1 MASSLPFLTSTA
13 PTMWDNLAAH
23 LGAWPPTYHKA
34 LDAEQRVLSRLS
46 FFFPT
51 ETPYINT
58 KAPNPP
64 TNIVAMQSL
73 AVSPWTVLAQ
83 QGQSSLRSTRALFG
97 TYWGKLWSQQSSA
110 ELPRLA
116 SSTPRP
122 AHSLSPHSSPRDAW
136 TAQVGSVD
144 IGQGDHIRTLVIRHS
159 STISVPP
166 GHGIPATLL
175 APIVM
180 AHGFAAG
187 LGMYYRNYEAIAR
200 RTGRTIYGFDWLGM
214 GLSYRPAQTPW
225 AQYYPTR
232 TGILGLSNSLAAEV
246 GRNDDRI
253 RETED
258 YFVESLERW
267 RVAMGIERMVLVAH
281 SFGGYMSALYAKR
294 YPDRVVKLI
303 LVSPMGV
310 SEPHAEIGEWTQA
323 LVEGRAEQL
332 HPSIDISKQDEQ
344 RVKRVQ
350 KSLQSSHTS
359 PTYDSDCST
368 LVASSDQ
375 DTEEPY
381 GNGPTACNQIRG
393 CTAASALPSPPQ
405 AAVDSCAADATGNI
419 LSPLAVMYIFRRAW
433 IEGLSPQW
441 YVRKAGLF
449 GRWLLARV
457 VENFPYLPEN
467 DRSDTLDY
475 FYQLAAQPGS
485 GEYCL
490 TTLIYP
496 IAHAKHPICQR
507 MHGCR
512 VPTTFVYGDSDWM
525 DYRAAEQTMA
535 TMAGPTRLRFVRN
548 AGHCMMMENPD
559 DFNDLI
565 IREVLH
571 VQ

>member
-1 MASSLPFLTSTA
+1 
-13 PTMWDNLAAH
+13 MWDHLAAH

-34 LDAEQRVLSRLS
+34 LDAEQKILSRLS
-46 FFFPT
+46 FFCPT
-51 ETPYINT
+51 GSPSFATEADPS
-58 KAPNPP
+58 PP
-64 TNIVAMQSL
+64 ANATAMQSL
-73 AVSPWTVLAQ
+73 AVPPWTALAH
-83 QGQSSLRSTRALFG
+83 QGKASLRSTRTIFG
-97 TYWGKLWSQQSSA
+97 NYLTNLLLHQSFA
-110 ELPRLA
+110 KLPRQA
-116 SSTPRP
+116 SPTPPP
-122 AHSLSPHSSPRDAW
+122 AEPPSPYGSPRNAW
-136 TAQVGSVD
+136 VAQIGSVD
-144 IGQGDHIRTLVIRHS
+144 IGQGDHIRTLAIRHS
-159 STISVPP
+159 STVSASP
-166 GHGIPATLL
+166 GHGPPTVAPV
-175 APIVM
+175 PIVM

-200 RTGRTIYGFDWLGM
+200 QTGRAIYGFDWLGM
-214 GLSYRPAQTPW
+214 GLSHRSAQTPW
-225 AQYYPTR
+225 AKYYH
-232 TGILGLSNSLAAEV
+232 TGTGFLGLTSSSAVDV
-246 GRNDDRI
+246 GRNDDHI
-253 RETED
+253 HETED

-267 RVAMGIERMVLVAH
+267 RRAMGIKRMVLVAH
-281 SFGGYMSALYAKR
+281 SFGGYMSALYTKR
-294 YPDRVVKLI
+294 YPDRVAKLI

-310 SEPHAEIGEWTQA
+310 SEPHADIGEWTQA
-323 LVEGRAEQL
+323 LVDGRAEQL

-350 KSLQSSHTS
+350 KSMQDLHSSF
-359 PTYDSDCST
+359 TYDSDCST

-375 DTEEPY
+375 DIEDHYTQESTVV
-381 GNGPTACNQIRG
+381 NQKWTFSVRSAVPT
-393 CTAASALPSPPQ
+393 PPQ
-405 AAVDSCAADATGNI
+405 PEADPCVADDAGNI
-419 LSPLAVMYIFRRAW
+419 LSPSAVMYIFRRAW

-467 DRSDTLDY
+467 DRSDALDY

-485 GEYCL
+485 GEFCL

-507 MHGCR
+507 MHGCQ

-535 TMAGPTRLRFVRN
+535 TMAGPTRIRFVRN

-565 IREVLH
+565 IREVLY
-571 VQ
+571 V